1 MQGDKKMKK
10 ICIILSVI
18 MTFLLIVP
26 AYSSADGFDEVKS
39 YILMES
45 ATGTVIEEK
54 NSSQRM
60 NAGYLSKLMALLLV
74 AEDIETG
81 KYLLSTELTASQ
93 SVTGIKGAVVWLES
107 GDKMT
112 VEELIKSVVIGNA
125 NDAVT
130 VLAEKSEQTV
140 EKFVMRMN
148 GEAFDLGLRDTAF
161 YSPYG
166 YYDEREYTTAYDIAV
181 ICRQLAKYEFMR
193 PYFKTW
199 RDFVKSG
206 QTELVN
212 ENTLARTY
220 ERHIGFKACHSEEAG
235 YCIAEAGINDNQ
247 TCYIAVIL
255 GAESD
260 DISMS
265 CAKKLIN
272 KGFSDYKVTATMF
285 PDEMLMPIKIR
296 NGEDSAVEIHLKNQS
311 SLIVPRGV
319 NELSTVVVIPNYLT
333 APVKKGQKIGTAGFY
348 SEKNLVCEIDIV
360 AGGDVKELSFGYVF
374 KKMIYN
380 MLK

>member
-1 MQGDKKMKK
+1 MKK
-10 ICIILSVI
+10 ICIILSAI
-18 MTFLLIVP
+18 ITFLLAVP
-26 AYSSADGFDEVKS
+26 CISFAEDFEEIKS
-39 YILMES
+39 YILVEAS
-45 ATGTVIEEK
+45 TGTVIEEK

-60 NAGYLSKLMALLLV
+60 NAGYLSKLMTLLLV

-81 KYLLSTELTASQ
+81 KYLLSTELTASS
-93 SVTGIKGAVVWLES
+93 SVTGTKGAVVWLEA

-112 VEELIKSVVIGNA
+112 VEELIKSIVIGNA

-148 GEAFDLGLRDTAF
+148 SEAFDIGLRNTAF

-166 YYDEREYTTAYDIAV
+166 YYDEREYTTASDLAV
-181 ICRQLAKYEFMR
+181 ICTKLAKYDFIQ

-220 ERHIGFKACHSEEAG
+220 ERHIGFKACHSDEAG
-235 YCIAEAGINDNQ
+235 YCIAEGGKNDSGM
-247 TCYIAVIL
+247 CYITVIL

-260 DISMS
+260 DVSLS
-265 CAKKLIN
+265 SAKKLIN

-285 PDEMLMPIKIR
+285 PDEMLMPIKVR
-296 NGEDSAVEIHLKNQS
+296 NGEESAVEIHLRNQS
-311 SLIVPRGV
+311 NLVVPRGV
-319 NELSTVVVIPNYLT
+319 NELSTVVVIPEYLT
-333 APVKKGQKIGTAGFY
+333 APLKKGHKIGTAGFY
-348 SEKNLVCEIDIV
+348 SEKNLVCEIDIITSEKV
-360 AGGDVKELSFGYVF
+360 DKLTLGYVF
-374 KKMIYN
+374 KKTLYN
-380 MLK
+380 LLK

>member
-1 MQGDKKMKK
+1 
-10 ICIILSVI
+10 
-18 MTFLLIVP
+18 MTFLLAVP
-26 AYSSADGFDEVKS
+26 SSSFAEDFEEIKS
-39 YILMES
+39 YILVEAS
-45 ATGTVIEEK
+45 TGTVIEEK

-60 NAGYLSKLMALLLV
+60 NAGYLSKLMTLLLV

-81 KYLLSTELTASQ
+81 KYMLSTEITASS
-93 SVTGIKGAVVWLES
+93 SVTGTKGAVVWLEA

-112 VEELIKSVVIGNA
+112 VEELIKSVIIGNA

-148 GEAFDLGLRDTAF
+148 SEAFDMGLRNTAF

-166 YYDEREYTTAYDIAV
+166 YYDDREYTTASDLAV
-181 ICRQLAKYEFMR
+181 ICSKLAKYDFIQ

-220 ERHIGFKACHSEEAG
+220 ERHIGFKACHSDEAG
-235 YCIAEAGINDNQ
+235 YCIAEGGKNDSGMCFI
-247 TCYIAVIL
+247 TVIL

-260 DISMS
+260 DVSLS
-265 CAKKLIN
+265 SAKKLIN

-285 PDEMLMPIKIR
+285 PDEMLMPIKVR
-296 NGEDSAVEIHLKNQS
+296 NGEESAVEIHLRNQS
-311 SLIVPRGV
+311 NLVVPRGV
-319 NELSTVVVIPNYLT
+319 NELSTVVVIPEYLT
-333 APVKKGQKIGTAGFY
+333 APLKKGHKIGTAGFY
-348 SEKNLVCEIDIV
+348 SEKNLVCEIDIITSEKV
-360 AGGDVKELSFGYVF
+360 DKLTLGYVF
-374 KKMIYN
+374 KKTLYN
-380 MLK
+380 LLK